1 MLNQNSPMYWR
12 KRGKCLSNL
21 FTNAGLFRSCR
32 LPFEERCAGGVLPF
46 EVPDL
51 TSLPL
56 VCAISGIAP
65 YCSMSHRL
73 ENQAV
78 LVHAYI
84 REVPIE
90 IFTGRRLTLQPV
102 VGDKHQYSAVL
113 EIELN
118 VRNPYEK
125 VISH

>member
-1 MLNQNSPMYWR
+1 MYWR

-21 FTNAGLFRSCR
+21 FTNARLFRNCR
-32 LPFEERCAGGVLPF
+32 LPFEERCAGRVLPF

-56 VCAISGIAP
+56 VYAISGIAP
-65 YCSMSHRL
+65 YCSISHRR

-78 LVHAYI
+78 LVHAYM
-84 REVPIE
+84 RQSPDPNPHLLN
-90 IFTGRRLTLQPV
+90 GRRLSLQPV
-102 VGDKHQYSAVL
+102 VGGKHQYSAVV

-118 VRNPYEK
+118 VRNPYKE
-125 VISH
+125 VIAH